1 MESGA
6 TPAGEFAGKV
16 VVVTGGA
23 SGIGR
28 ACALAF
34 AAAGARVVIADR
46 DEAHGAA
53 VAEDARAAGGDA
65 LFVATDVTR
74 AEDTERLADTA
85 VERYGG
91 IDVLV
96 NNAGIQ
102 SYGTVV
108 DTPPEVWDR
117 TLAANLTSVYLVS
130 RACVPHII
138 ARGGG
143 AVVNMASVQAFATQK
158 SVAAYAA
165 TRGAVV
171 ALTRNMALDFAEQG
185 VRVNA
190 VCPGSIETPMLRYAV
205 RAQLPGANEDATIRK
220 WGRDHALG
228 RVGQP
233 EEVAAVVLFLA
244 SPRASFV
251 TGAAYV
257 VDGGLTAHF

>member
-1 MESGA
+1 MEP
-6 TPAGEFAGKV
+6 PAEFAGQV

-34 AAAGARVVIADR
+34 AAAGAHVVIADR
-46 DEAHGAA
+46 DAERGAA
-53 VAEDARAAGGDA
+53 AAAEARAAGGEA
-65 LFVATDVTR
+65 LFIATDVTQL
-74 AEDTERLADTA
+74 AASERLAAAT

-91 IDVLV
+91 MDVLV

-143 AVVNMASVQAFATQK
+143 AVVNMSSVQAFATQQ

-171 ALTRNMALDFAEQG
+171 ALTRNMALDFAAHN

-190 VCPGSIETPMLRYAV
+190 VCPGSIETPLLHFAV
-205 RAQLPGANEDATIRK
+205 RAQLPGADEDATIAK

-233 EEVAAVVLFLA
+233 AEVAAVVLFLA